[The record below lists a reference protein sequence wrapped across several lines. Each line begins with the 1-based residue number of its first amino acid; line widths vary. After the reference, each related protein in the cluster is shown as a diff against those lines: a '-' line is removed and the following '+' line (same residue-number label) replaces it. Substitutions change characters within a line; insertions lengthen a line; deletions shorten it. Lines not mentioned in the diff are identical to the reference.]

1 MRLALCFS
9 LMLTVL
15 GLLSSSRMVG
25 GTAADSRS
33 VGAAAAVELQTKVHT
48 KVRKS
53 RRTFSVIGKSSFN
66 LRLKL

>member
-1 MRLALCFS
+1 MLLPDADGAGAALLVQDGRGHC
-9 LMLTVL
+9 
-15 GLLSSSRMVG
+15 SSQQVSG
-25 GTAADSRS
+25 G
-33 VGAAAAVELQTKVHT
+33 GAAAVELQTKVHT